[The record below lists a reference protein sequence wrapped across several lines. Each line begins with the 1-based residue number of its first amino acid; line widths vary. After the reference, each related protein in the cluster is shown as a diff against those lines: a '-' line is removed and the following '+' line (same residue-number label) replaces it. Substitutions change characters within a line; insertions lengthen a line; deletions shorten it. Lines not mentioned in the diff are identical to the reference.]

1 MAAVLNFLNVRASLS
16 LSLSLSL
23 SRFLALDRARRAQI
37 QI

>member
-1 MAAVLNFLNVRASLS
+1 MAAVLNFLNVRA
-16 LSLSLSL
+16 SLSLSL